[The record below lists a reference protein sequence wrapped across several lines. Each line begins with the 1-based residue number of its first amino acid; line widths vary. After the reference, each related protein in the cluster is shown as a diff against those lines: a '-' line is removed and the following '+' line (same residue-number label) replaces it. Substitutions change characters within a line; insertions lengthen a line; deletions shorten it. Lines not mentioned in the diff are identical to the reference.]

1 MVTRLF
7 KANQAAKER
16 GFTLSELLATVS
28 IVGILSAIALPK
40 YTNQMERTRQNSM
53 AASMEQLLI
62 RIVRSKE
69 EIGLPPKTWKDLSDQ
84 AVIMTKSGPVSDSD
98 GRLEKEINLSDGNYL
113 TKRIGDL
120 TDDNY
125 FILEA
130 SVLQS
135 PDRNVLGCIDLS
147 TGASDV
153 KLGVVHSKT
162 STKVEKSD
170 LICR

>member
-1 MVTRLF
+1 M
-7 KANQAAKER
+7 KARSKKID
-16 GFTLSELLATVS
+16 GFSLPELLATVS
-28 IVGILSAIALPK
+28 IIGILSSIALPNYK
-40 YTNQMERTRQNSM
+40 IQVDKTKQNSM

-62 RIVRSKE
+62 RIVSSKE

-130 SVLQS
+130 SILQS

-162 STKVEKSD
+162 STKVETSD
-170 LICR
+170 LICK

>member
-1 MVTRLF
+1 MATRLF

-62 RIVRSKE
+62 RIVSSKE
-69 EIGLPPKTWKDLSDQ
+69 EIGLPPKTWKDLSNQ
-84 AVIMTKSGPVSDSD
+84 AVIMTKSGPVSAND
-98 GRLEKEINLSDGNYL
+98 GSLEKKITLSDGNYL
-113 TKRIGDL
+113 TRRIGDL

-130 SVLQS
+130 TVPQS
-135 PDRNVLGCIDLS
+135 PERNVLGCIDLN

-162 STKVEKSD
+162 STKVETTD
-170 LICR
+170 LICK